1 MSVSAFRTIDKKVVY
16 ITVPA
21 KCGQRVQSLQA
32 LKLSKSNLSNG
43 TYTFYID

>member
-1 MSVSAFRTIDKKVVY
+1 MSVPAFRTIDKNVVY